1 MNKFF
6 KSLICPGYHRHVW
19 SDYLPA
25 ILSILYGKSF
35 GIWCFCRLATGDWD
49 LECGSPCDSHC
60 CQSQIRLVLSSDGSI
75 GFDPR
80 WAWNWDESFICYLN
94 YHLPVNGIGAL
105 ENYLLVLGWIFGME
119 IGGLS
124 DTEKVL

>member
-6 KSLICPGYHRHVW
+6 KSLICLGYHRHVW

-49 LECGSPCDSHC
+49 LECGGPCDPDC
-60 CQSQIRLVLSSDGSI
+60 CQSQIRLVLSSGGSI
-75 GFDPR
+75 GFDLR
-80 WAWNWDESFICYLN
+80 WDWDRY
-94 YHLPVNGIGAL
+94 
-105 ENYLLVLGWIFGME
+105 
-119 IGGLS
+119 
-124 DTEKVL
+124 